1 MGPYLAFHQ
10 LSRLMSAKVDS
21 SSFQTLRIQSF
32 RNLLLAGLAPVSA
45 PSMGSGNHTVL
56 FAQGL
61 CIVGI
66 ERLGLPY
73 IASAVAAPYDDMY
86 S

>member
-10 LSRLMSAKVDS
+10 LSRLISSKVDS

-32 RNLLLAGLAPVSA
+32 RSLLLAGLAPVSA
-45 PSMGSGNHTVL
+45 PSIGSGNHTVL
-56 FAQGL
+56 FA
-61 CIVGI
+61 CIVGV

-73 IASAVAAPYDDMY
+73 IASVVAAPYDDMY